1 MNSDEAV
8 SVGAAS
14 APRRRSRW
22 FVITLCLMVCA
33 FVVIVFQRHQIRL
46 WWYVRALDASSGGA
60 QTLQLYDR
68 IAAELA
74 ASESA
79 MLAGV
84 RSDRSDVRLIAAG
97 LVTKLDEPQAMRA
110 LDTLLR
116 DDDED
121 VRGVA
126 ALMLAFDTRKAAWT
140 RLTGAIKSD
149 DTKAAAAA
157 ASVINRT
164 TYDDAPCILVEA
176 LKTHASPQVRAQA
189 AESLIVTLIGSTVK
203 DPSLASVWAQASQRH
218 RECGVYLALAEALA
232 DEGAFEGRLS
242 YEREMDDVIAQ
253 AGARGIAVE
262 GRGADGTDRARTV
275 GGLIRSLLDEAFSL
289 PADLY
294 AMGPAEVAEALRR
307 AVEQPEGDSSSST
320 DPHSSGQ

>member
-1 MNSDEAV
+1 
-8 SVGAAS
+8 
-14 APRRRSRW
+14 
-22 FVITLCLMVCA
+22 VITLCLMVCA

-60 QTLQLYDR
+60 ETLQLYDR

-84 RSDRSDVRLIAAG
+84 RSERSDVRLIAAG

-116 DDDED
+116 DDDPD

-126 ALMLAFDTRKAAWT
+126 ALMLAFDTRKAAWA

-149 DTKAAAAA
+149 DTTAAAAA

-176 LKTHASPQVRAQA
+176 LKSHASPTVRAQA

-203 DPSLASVWAQASQRH
+203 DPNLASAWAQSSQRH
-218 RECGVYLALAEALA
+218 RDCGVYVALAEALA
-232 DEGAFEGRLS
+232 DEGAFKGRLA
-242 YEREMDDVIAQ
+242 YERELDDVIAQ

-262 GRGADGTDRARTV
+262 GRGTDETDKARTV
-275 GGLIRSLLDEAFSL
+275 GGLIRSMLDEAFAL
-289 PADLY
+289 PAETY
-294 AMGPAEVAEALRR
+294 AMGPAEIADALRQ
-307 AVEQPEGDSSSST
+307 AVESPERESGSST
-320 DPHSSGQ
+320 DQHSSDQ